1 MAEKLGDGTTKEM
14 LKDLL
19 SQFDTSGDGKV
30 SYEEFK
36 KAAGYEWMNEYLL
49 LDISTFINFFFYI
62 LYSMHLHIFY

>member
-30 SYEEFK
+30 TYEEFK
-36 KAAGYEWMNEYLL
+36 KAAGFEWMNEW
-49 LDISTFINFFFYI
+49 
-62 LYSMHLHIFY
+62 MHI